1 MSNVLLIAAIVMLVL
16 LFLKVPVYI
25 SVLGGAMVYFVMNP
39 GVNPIVFAQQAII
52 GTEKI
57 SLLAIPFFVCAGIFM
72 NYTGVTKRIMDFCEV
87 VTGRLPGGLAQV
99 NVLLSTV
106 MGGLS
111 GSNIADA
118 AMEAKMLVPEMTK
131 KGFSLEFSS
140 VVTAA
145 SSMITPLI
153 PPGIAM
159 ILYGCI
165 ADVSIGKLFV
175 SGLGVGAL
183 LCVTMMILVGII
195 SKKRGYGTITTEKL
209 ALNRFGKAL
218 APAILPLCLPILII
232 GGIRFGVITATEA
245 GAVAIIYALLLGL
258 VYREMKLDSIVTGL
272 KESVATTASI
282 MLIVSAASVFSWVL
296 TKEQIP
302 QQLTNWMMTVITNK
316 YVFLIVVNVFLLIVG
331 MFIEGNASMIIL
343 VPLLAPIAA
352 NYGIDE
358 IQFAMIYIFN
368 NAIGALSPPMGTLM
382 FVTCSITKCKTAP
395 FIKEAVPFYILL
407 LINLML
413 LTWFEPFTTLLVDVF
428 DERKLEDAC
437 NGMFCGLR
445 GKESTCRQNR

>member
-1 MSNVLLIAAIVMLVL
+1 
-16 LFLKVPVYI
+16 
-25 SVLGGAMVYFVMNP
+25 
-39 GVNPIVFAQQAII
+39 
-52 GTEKI
+52 
-57 SLLAIPFFVCAGIFM
+57 
-72 NYTGVTKRIMDFCEV
+72 
-87 VTGRLPGGLAQV
+87 
-99 NVLLSTV
+99 
-106 MGGLS
+106 
-111 GSNIADA
+111 
-118 AMEAKMLVPEMTK
+118 
-131 KGFSLEFSS
+131 
-140 VVTAA
+140 
-145 SSMITPLI
+145 
-153 PPGIAM
+153 
-159 ILYGCI
+159 
-165 ADVSIGKLFV
+165 
-175 SGLGVGAL
+175 
-183 LCVTMMILVGII
+183 MMILVGII

-209 ALNRFGKAL
+209 TLNRFGKAL

-413 LTWFEPFTTLLVDVF
+413 LTWFEPFTTLLVDLF
-428 DERKLEDAC
+428 Y
-437 NGMFCGLR
+437 
-445 GKESTCRQNR
+445 

>member
-195 SKKRGYGTITTEKL
+195 SKKRGYGTITTKKL
-209 ALNRFGKAL
+209 TLNRFGKAL

-316 YVFLIVVNVFLLIVG
+316 YVFLIVVNIFLLIVG

-413 LTWFEPFTTLLVDVF
+413 LTWFEPFTTLLVDLF
-428 DERKLEDAC
+428 Y
-437 NGMFCGLR
+437 
-445 GKESTCRQNR
+445 

>member
-1 MSNVLLIAAIVMLVL
+1 M
-16 LFLKVPVYI
+16 
-25 SVLGGAMVYFVMNP
+25 
-39 GVNPIVFAQQAII
+39 
-52 GTEKI
+52 
-57 SLLAIPFFVCAGIFM
+57 
-72 NYTGVTKRIMDFCEV
+72 
-87 VTGRLPGGLAQV
+87 

-118 AMEAKMLVPEMTK
+118 AMESKMLVPEMTK

-165 ADVSIGKLFV
+165 ANVSIGKLFI
-175 SGLGVGAL
+175 SGIGVGGL

-195 SKKRGYGTITTEKL
+195 SKKRGYGNLSTEKMSWP
-209 ALNRFGKAL
+209 RFWKVFR
-218 APAILPLCLPILII
+218 PAVLPLLLPVIII
-232 GGIRFGVITATEA
+232 GGIRIGVFTATEA
-245 GAVAIIYALLLGL
+245 GAVAIIYAVILGII
-258 VYREMKLDSIVTGL
+258 YREMKLTDLCRGL
-272 KESVATTASI
+272 KETVCTTASI
-282 MLIVSAASVFSWVL
+282 MLIVSAASVFSWIL
-296 TKEQIP
+296 TKERIP
-302 QQLTNWMMTVITNK
+302 QMLTEWLLATIHSRI
-316 YVFLIVVNVFLLIVG
+316 VFLIVVNIFLLIVG

-352 NYGIDE
+352 SYGINE

-382 FVTCSITKCKTAP
+382 FVTCSITKCKTAD

-407 LINLML
+407 VTNLLL
-413 LTWFEPFTTLLVDVF
+413 LTWFEPFTTFLVNLF
-428 DERKLEDAC
+428 Y
-437 NGMFCGLR
+437 
-445 GKESTCRQNR
+445 